1 MSDRLSV
8 YTSAMAET
16 SKSVL
21 RYRAAPPAKQKRVTV
36 LFRLI
41 LLIPHLIITSLLLG
55 AAEVGAFFG
64 WFVAIF
70 TGRNPFQKFIVGVLG
85 WYARVASYGV
95 FLTGAYPPFSL
106 DEDLEYPIQVQLTQ
120 GKLGRVS
127 VLFRF
132 FLAIPAFVVYYV
144 VTAGL
149 EVASIVAWLVTLIRG
164 TLPDSMH
171 NAFEATVRFNLR
183 FQAYILLAQN
193 PYPRGLFGD
202 SKKSLVNE
210 TPQTLDESLPN
221 SATGV
226 ADELD
231 AVTVADFTIAD
242 ASRSD
247 LLASAPEST
256 ATFDEGS
263 GSDASHP
270 TTLEEP
276 EESGDRSVGVAD
288 EPVWPIRLTR
298 GGRLVLIGMLIVGLA
313 GLSLYFTFVA
323 SRFNNE
329 NKGLVWSIE
338 YRGDIASISQ
348 AVTKAQPDFEAS
360 PPNWHA
366 ITVDCAKIQT
376 SLSSLAQV
384 RQYPVAGPNMNLL
397 NGANEIAVAT
407 QTCVQTVAP
416 KLEGQQLAAMA
427 KSFASG
433 SYQLRVFLN
442 KIPAV
447 F

>member
-1 MSDRLSV
+1 
-8 YTSAMAET
+8 
-16 SKSVL
+16 
-21 RYRAAPPAKQKRVTV
+21 
-36 LFRLI
+36 
-41 LLIPHLIITSLLLG
+41 
-55 AAEVGAFFG
+55 
-64 WFVAIF
+64 
-70 TGRNPFQKFIVGVLG
+70 
-85 WYARVASYGV
+85 
-95 FLTGAYPPFSL
+95 
-106 DEDLEYPIQVQLTQ
+106 
-120 GKLGRVS
+120 
-127 VLFRF
+127 
-132 FLAIPAFVVYYV
+132 
-144 VTAGL
+144 
-149 EVASIVAWLVTLIRG
+149 
-164 TLPDSMH
+164 
-171 NAFEATVRFNLR
+171 
-183 FQAYILLAQN
+183 
-193 PYPRGLFGD
+193 
-202 SKKSLVNE
+202 
-210 TPQTLDESLPN
+210 
-221 SATGV
+221 
-226 ADELD
+226 LD

-276 EESGDRSVGVAD
+276 EESGDRSVGDAD

-384 RQYPVAGPNMNLL
+384 RQYPVAGPNTNLL